1 MKEFLPALVASA
13 GGLLIVVGVTILFGA
28 WGFVV
33 AGGLLILAVW
43 ESTR

>member
-1 MKEFLPALVASA
+1 MKEFLPALVATA
-13 GGLLIVVGVTILFGA
+13 GGVLIVVGVTILFGA

-33 AGGLLILAVW
+33 AGILLVVAAW